1 MMMKPH
7 LAKTSIC
14 TAFLATAMTA
24 GSGLFSAVFA
34 QSTDSTQVPA
44 SSRLTFGTDL
54 GAGILPPA
62 GSNGIGRYFS
72 SRPQNS
78 IVIGPALQDAQYP
91 ENASQ
96 FWLEIDSNR
105 NTRTNAL
112 SAQIGLGYAPVPELG
127 IAVGPFVELGSTR
140 SENIGNYQTGG
151 YAPDQRR
158 SQVLFSDSDN
168 AFHDAGLAASLSYM
182 PLEDI
187 WIGLH
192 GSVSRNMA
200 PPHPEQSI
208 LDGIDAMLGLT
219 ASYRIEF

>member
-1 MMMKPH
+1 
-7 LAKTSIC
+7 
-14 TAFLATAMTA
+14 
-24 GSGLFSAVFA
+24 
-34 QSTDSTQVPA
+34 
-44 SSRLTFGTDL
+44 
-54 GAGILPPA
+54 
-62 GSNGIGRYFS
+62 
-72 SRPQNS
+72 
-78 IVIGPALQDAQYP
+78 
-91 ENASQ
+91 
-96 FWLEIDSNR
+96 
-105 NTRTNAL
+105 
-112 SAQIGLGYAPVPELG
+112 VPELG

-158 SQVLFSDSDN
+158 SQVLFFDSDN